1 MDRFR
6 SLKADLRDAA
16 LATSANVYSNQTHAL
31 NQRRGAYHHP
41 TFLTHQTAR
50 KVKLIYMS
58 DPKNRLA
65 VALDYPDAY
74 QAMKLVD
81 SLGQTCQWFKVG
93 MELYYAAGNDMIR
106 QLRDRGFDV
115 FLDLKLHDIPN
126 TVAGAVRSATKAGAS
141 LLTIHASGGAAMMTA
156 AAEAAKAP
164 GSPRLLAV
172 TVLTSMDAAQLAGTG
187 ITASPADQVLRLAKL
202 ARQSGIDGFVCSAE
216 EVASVRAATGSDAL
230 LVIPG
235 IRPTGADIGDQKRI
249 ATPTQAIAQG
259 ASMLVVGRPI
269 TQAADPG
276 AVAENIL
283 DEIAQAEASQRK

>member
-1 MDRFR
+1 
-6 SLKADLRDAA
+6 
-16 LATSANVYSNQTHAL
+16 
-31 NQRRGAYHHP
+31 
-41 TFLTHQTAR
+41 
-50 KVKLIYMS
+50 MS

-93 MELYYAAGNDMIR
+93 MELYYEAGNDIVR

-126 TVAGAVRSATKAGAS
+126 TVAGAVRSTTKAGAS
-141 LLTIHASGGAAMMTA
+141 LLTLHASGGAAMMTA
-156 AAEAAKAP
+156 AAAAAKAP

-172 TVLTSMDAAQLAGTG
+172 TVLTSMDAAQLAATG
-187 ITASPADQVLRLAKL
+187 ITASPAEQVLRLANL
-202 ARQSGIDGFVCSAE
+202 ATQSGIDGFVCSAE
-216 EVASVRAATGSDAL
+216 EVAAVRAATGPDSL

-235 IRPTGADIGDQKRI
+235 IRPAGAAVGDQKRI
-249 ATPTQAIAQG
+249 ATPAQAIAQG

-269 TQAADPG
+269 TQAKDP
-276 AVAENIL
+276 AAAAEDIL
-283 DEIAQAEASQRK
+283 HEIAQAEALLKK